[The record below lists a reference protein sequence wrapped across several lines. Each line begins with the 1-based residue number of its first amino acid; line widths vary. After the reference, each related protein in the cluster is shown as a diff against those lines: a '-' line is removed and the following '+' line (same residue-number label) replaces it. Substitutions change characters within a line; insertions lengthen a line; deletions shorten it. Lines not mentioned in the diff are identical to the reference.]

1 MLNLIMAGVIAVTAT
16 TGGAVTPAAQIPAEA
31 PPAALAICDSVTQIM
46 LCKPMDTLSLPPE
59 PTIGDARVEAK
70 RRYGQLPWVC
80 DLNIAGRVEVET
92 CVFPVDP
99 DTTPLR
105 IILSR

>member
-1 MLNLIMAGVIAVTAT
+1 MLNLIMAGVIAVAP
-16 TGGAVTPAAQIPAEA
+16 VSAAPT
-31 PPAALAICDSVTQIM
+31 ALAICDSVTQIM

-92 CVFPVDP
+92 CVFPQHP
-99 DTTPLR
+99 DQTPLR
-105 IILSR
+105 EVLGR

>member
-1 MLNLIMAGVIAVTAT
+1 MLNLIMAGVLAVAP
-16 TGGAVTPAAQIPAEA
+16 VSAAPT
-31 PPAALAICDSVTQIM
+31 ALAICDSVTQIM

-92 CVFPVDP
+92 CVFPRDP
-99 DTTPLR
+99 DQTPLR
-105 IILSR
+105 EVLSR